1 MKLFETGNIGPM
13 SLKNRIVMDAINIQM
28 TTPGD
33 ESALTQRAV
42 DFYVARAKGGVGLI
56 KTTFMHTS
64 RGLEP
69 SIGGPLVNN
78 KKCVSWLNDI
88 AEAVHDYGAKVCVQL
103 MPGAGRNFPPQ
114 PGVPHGGLVGP
125 SPLPSFRESN
135 GKHPRIGLG
144 RYPARAEKP
153 EIVRELTTEEIEQ
166 IVRDFEVSA
175 EIIRMADID
184 AIEIH
189 AHSGYLTDQFLTPL
203 WNKRS
208 DKYGGDLD
216 GRLTFAFELIDAIKR
231 GAGPDFPILFKYA
244 LTHHMEGGREIK
256 EGLEIARKLE
266 AAGVNA
272 LTINAGC
279 WETHDWVIPPTTKPR
294 GCTVDVCEMAKK
306 VVNIPIIAVGK
317 LGYPELAESVL
328 QEGKADFISL
338 ARYLLADP
346 EWANKVKEG
355 RTEDII
361 PCLGCDVGCEGR
373 IRKRK
378 VISCAVNPVTGFESQ
393 LRLVPAEKKKSV
405 LVIGGGPA
413 GMESARVSALRG
425 HDVTLWEKEN
435 RLGGQL
441 IAAAV
446 PDFKDDYKLLID
458 YLSTQ
463 IRKVG
468 VKVELEKAATPELV
482 QGFNP
487 DVIFIATGATHEI
500 PDIEG
505 IQKGIKSGRV
515 ITAVEALLGAQEI
528 GKSVVVIG
536 GACVGCE
543 TGLHLAQQ
551 GREVTIVKGRAIETL
566 PDSMQW
572 CNALDLVRL
581 LDQYKVKILDNIQV
595 LRITESS
602 VDLADKLG
610 EQISL
615 KTDTVVIALGMKPT
629 NGGLAETLK
638 DSAQEVY
645 PIGDCVSPRIVL
657 NAIWE
662 GYRTAR
668 VV

>member
-1 MKLFETGNIGPM
+1 MKLFEKGIIGSM

-28 TTPGD
+28 TTPG
-33 ESALTQRAV
+33 EENALTQRAV

-64 RGLEP
+64 MRLEP
-69 SIGGPLVNN
+69 SIGGPLVNS

-88 AEAVHDYGAKVCVQL
+88 AQAVHDYGAKICVQL
-103 MPGAGRNFPPQ
+103 MPGAGRNFPPKL
-114 PGVPHGGLVGP
+114 GVPHGGLVGP

-153 EIVRELTTEEIEQ
+153 VIVRELAAEEVEQ

-175 EIIRMADID
+175 EIVRLADID
-184 AIEIH
+184 AVEIH

-203 WNKRS
+203 WNKRT

-216 GRLTFAFELIDAIKR
+216 GRLTFVYELIDAIKR

-244 LTHHMEGGREIK
+244 LTHHMQGGREIE

-294 GCTVDVCEMAKK
+294 GCTVDVCEMAKQ

-373 IRKRK
+373 IRQRK
-378 VISCAVNPVTGFESQ
+378 VISCAVNPQTGFETQ
-393 LRLVPAEKKKSV
+393 LRIAPAEKKKSV

-413 GMESARVSALRG
+413 GMECARVSALRG

-463 IRKVG
+463 MRKVG
-468 VKVELEKAATPELV
+468 VKVELEKEATLELI

-487 DVIFIATGATHEI
+487 DAVFIATGASHEI
-500 PDIEG
+500 PNIEG
-505 IQKGIKSGRV
+505 IQKGIESGRV
-515 ITAVEALLGAQEI
+515 LTAVDALLGEQEV

-536 GACVGCE
+536 GACMGCE
-543 TGLHLAQQ
+543 TGLHLAQH
-551 GREVTIVKGRAIETL
+551 GRKVTIVKGRSIETL

-581 LDQYKVKILDNIQV
+581 LEEFEVTILDNTQV

-602 VDLADKLG
+602 VDLADMRSK
-610 EQISL
+610 QICL
-615 KTDTVVIALGMKPT
+615 KADTVVIALGMKPT
-629 NGGLAETLK
+629 NGGFADALRDTCR
-638 DSAQEVY
+638 EVY
-645 PIGDCVSPRIVL
+645 QIGDCVSPRIVL